1 MLEGKPRNRDRWTW
15 AWALAAWV
23 GVSAGLAVAQSY
35 TLWGPTWW
43 WASFYWPN
51 FFAFLLP
58 VIAFGALI
66 AATGRW
72 LAPGEGGAWV
82 RKWVWIAL
90 AVRLVSVALWP
101 IALREWGY
109 RSPEELGGFIATDAY
124 NATDTAW
131 TLSQQDVSAIS
142 TLRPGHGDNTGGIT
156 FLGVIVF
163 RLFSP
168 DHERPMLLGLLA
180 STFSSLTVLF
190 VFLLGESL
198 FSKTVARVAAV
209 LAALFPEAVLIGASD
224 LQQGYLAMLLAVMLW
239 GLTGVFLRQKSETQR
254 ERLYP
259 LGWRAGL
266 GFTVAGFILSAGIS
280 GQFAVLSVAVLV
292 VFALW
297 LSDPRKTLGR
307 IVWIG
312 CGVGVLTLVILFF
325 LSRADLVASQFDL
338 LGRQWRFLFGE
349 AWLEYDK
356 LRATGSSADLLFQ
369 LLKQLPQSFALVVA
383 GAYGLLQPVLPAAIG
398 YRTTSPTGGGIA
410 QIIGILRAAGWYLLL
425 PFLIYGLLAS
435 LRGLVRRRDE
445 AAFALV
451 FWAVAV
457 IASYRGLG
465 DQWDNP
471 RYRLYALAPMAVTAG
486 WAYWHWRESRS
497 PWLARIQIPFWV
509 AVAAMTAWYFG
520 RYWLNYKLPALP
532 VLAGIAGLT
541 GLTFLATLLA
551 GALGRR
557 KRVEP
562 PAAST

>member
-1 MLEGKPRNRDRWTW
+1 MLEGKLRNRDRWTW
-15 AWALAAWV
+15 VWALVAWG
-23 GVSAGLAVAQSY
+23 GVSAGLAAAQSY

-58 VIAFGALI
+58 VIAFGVLI

-109 RSPEELGGFIATDAY
+109 RSPQELGGFISTDAY

-131 TLSQQDVSAIS
+131 TLSQQAVSAIS

-156 FLGVIVF
+156 LLGVIVF

-198 FSKTVARVAAV
+198 FSKTVARAAAV
-209 LAALFPEAVLIGASD
+209 LAALFPEAVLIGSSD

-239 GLTGVFLRQKSETQR
+239 GLTGIFLRQRSETQR

-280 GQFAVLSVAVLV
+280 GQFTLLSVAVV
-292 VFALW
+292 VVMALW
-297 LSDPRKTLGR
+297 LSDPRKTLGK

-312 CGVGVLTLVILFF
+312 CGVGVLSLVILFF

-356 LRATGSSADLLFQ
+356 LRASGSSTDLLFQ
-369 LLKQLPQSFALVVA
+369 LLKTLPQSFALVVA
-383 GAYGLLQPVLPAAIG
+383 GVYGLLQPVLPAAIG
-398 YRTTSPTGGGIA
+398 YRSASPTGGGIA

-435 LRGLVRRRDE
+435 LRGLVRRCEE

-451 FWAVAV
+451 FWAVAL
-457 IASYRGLG
+457 IASYRALG

-471 RYRLYALAPMAVTAG
+471 RYRLYALAPMTLTAG

-551 GALGRR
+551 GALGWR

-562 PAAST
+562 PAASP